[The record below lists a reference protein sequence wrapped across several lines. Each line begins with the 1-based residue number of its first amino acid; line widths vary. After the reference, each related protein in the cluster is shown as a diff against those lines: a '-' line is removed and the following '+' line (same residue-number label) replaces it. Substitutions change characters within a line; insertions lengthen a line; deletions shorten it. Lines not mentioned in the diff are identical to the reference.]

1 MITSNHVA
9 AAVASSRD
17 RPAGGGHAGPG
28 GVITGVRRRTP
39 RGARERVL
47 VDSQTL
53 GWGIVGLG
61 RIAGTEIAPAIT
73 ASASG
78 TLASVVSRDQGR
90 AEAFAREHGAAT
102 ALDDY
107 AKMLTDPAVQAVY
120 IATPN
125 VQHAEQVI
133 AAAQAGKHVLCDK
146 PLAVTVADARR
157 CVEECALAGVG
168 LGMTF
173 QTRFYDGMAEAAVL
187 VRDGGIGRVVTAE
200 AQIGTRGNLPRGW
213 RTDPVL
219 AGMGTLNNIGVHALD
234 ILRYLIGSEVAD
246 VAAIASSEPGFEVD
260 TTDLVLLRFRN
271 GTLAQM
277 SASQAVPYPR
287 DDIALYGTE
296 GRVLA
301 PNLSRPDRDSAISFI
316 TRDGEQAFPASS
328 RDSYL
333 RLIEAFTDAVTSGRD
348 PSPSGEDGLRSVELT
363 AAIGDSI
370 RERRVVSL
378 PGR

>member
-1 MITSNHVA
+1 M
-9 AAVASSRD
+9 
-17 RPAGGGHAGPG
+17 
-28 GVITGVRRRTP
+28 
-39 RGARERVL
+39 
-47 VDSQTL
+47 DSQTL

-90 AEAFAREHGAAT
+90 AEAFAREHDAAT
-102 ALDDY
+102 AFDDY

-125 VQHAEQVI
+125 AQHAEQVI
-133 AAAQAGKHVLCDK
+133 AAARAGKHVLCDK
-146 PLAVTVADARR
+146 PLAVTVADAQR
-157 CVEECALAGVG
+157 CVEECGLAGVG
-168 LGMTF
+168 LGSTF
-173 QTRFYDGMAEAAVL
+173 QTRFYDGMAEAAAL

-200 AQIGTRGNLPRGW
+200 AQIGTRGNLPKGW
-213 RTDPVL
+213 RTDPAL

-234 ILRYLIGSEVAD
+234 ILRYLTGSEVAD
-246 VAAIASSEPGFEVD
+246 VAAMAGSEPGFEVD

-277 SASQAVPYPR
+277 TASQAVPWPR

-301 PNLSRPDRDSAISFI
+301 PNLSRPDRDSSISFM
-316 TRDGEQAFPASS
+316 TRDDERTFPASS
-328 RDSYL
+328 RGSYL
-333 RLIEAFTDAVTSGRD
+333 RLIEAFAGAVTSGRD
-348 PSPSGEDGLRSVELT
+348 PSPSGEDGLRSAELT
-363 AAIGDSI
+363 VAIADSI
-370 RERRVVSL
+370 RQGRVVSL
-378 PGR
+378 PAR

>member
-1 MITSNHVA
+1 
-9 AAVASSRD
+9 
-17 RPAGGGHAGPG
+17 
-28 GVITGVRRRTP
+28 
-39 RGARERVL
+39 L

-73 ASASG
+73 ASANG

-90 AEAFAREHGAAT
+90 AEAFAREHGAAA

-133 AAAQAGKHVLCDK
+133 AAARAGKHVLCDK

-157 CVEECALAGVG
+157 CVEECGLAGVG
-168 LGMTF
+168 LGITF
-173 QTRFYDGMAEAAVL
+173 QTRFYDGMAEAAAL

-200 AQIGTRGNLPRGW
+200 AQIGTRGNLPQGW

-246 VAAIASSEPGFEVD
+246 VAAMASSEPGFEVD

-277 SASQAVPYPR
+277 NATQAVPQPR

-316 TRDGEQAFPASS
+316 TREGEQAFPASS
-328 RDSYL
+328 RGSYL
-333 RLIEAFTDAVTSGRD
+333 RLIEAFADAVTSGRE

-363 AAIGDSI
+363 AAIADSI
-370 RERRVVSL
+370 REHRVVSL
-378 PGR
+378 PAR